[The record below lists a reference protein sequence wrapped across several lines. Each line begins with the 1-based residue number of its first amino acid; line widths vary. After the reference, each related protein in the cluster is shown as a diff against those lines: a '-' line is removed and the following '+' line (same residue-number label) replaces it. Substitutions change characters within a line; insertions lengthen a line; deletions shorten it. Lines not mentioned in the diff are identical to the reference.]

1 MTQTTEAV
9 YSNGV
14 LKPTG
19 DLHLREQQRVRL
31 IVESLD
37 EAAEDRQQAVNRL
50 RAGIESMQFFSSG
63 RLPTREELH
72 DRTWDVVVKAQ
83 PPHAPTR
90 STIRRRDSRSTS
102 AERLILE
109 GKVKGPRS
117 GATINEPQHCL
128 GASAPLHHLRSTTN
142 QQQAVR
148 CQDGW
153 SSRLVFYCGL
163 RTHPRD
169 RTLLGPSPHLSPTS
183 IRPARRRPGRRHRR
197 SFLRWS
203 P

>member
-9 YSNGV
+9 YANGV

-72 DRTWDVVVKAQ
+72 DRA
-83 PPHAPTR
+83 
-90 STIRRRDSRSTS
+90 
-102 AERLILE
+102 
-109 GKVKGPRS
+109 
-117 GATINEPQHCL
+117 
-128 GASAPLHHLRSTTN
+128 
-142 QQQAVR
+142 
-148 CQDGW
+148 
-153 SSRLVFYCGL
+153 
-163 RTHPRD
+163 
-169 RTLLGPSPHLSPTS
+169 
-183 IRPARRRPGRRHRR
+183 
-197 SFLRWS
+197 
-203 P
+203 